1 MGICRRNGLLG
12 QLAVLDFRT
21 LANQEP
27 GISDLTKLDACFGTV
42 HAEKRH
48 LGVWREH
55 LMLPL
60 IR

>member
-1 MGICRRNGLLG
+1 MAHR
-12 QLAVLDFRT
+12 
-21 LANQEP
+21 EP
-27 GISDLTKLDACFGTV
+27 GVSDLSKSDACFGTV

-55 LMLPL
+55 LLLPI